1 MSKKDMKDDKAPHI
15 KDVEDLKAIVKA
27 KNPASIEELHK
38 IIEGEADNIPNL
50 TKRIKEM
57 ILVRGSIIDMAI
69 NIETVYNEIILLTE
83 APGKIKDIF
92 QKKTDFI
99 KEIMEALGSQKEHFS
114 KELFEKM
121 DRLVTIRNLYA
132 HVPQEYFSGDFRF
145 NGGDHYYNKK
155 TEDLKERPIK
165 EINTEFV
172 NLCILMQQKLGE
184 CLKLITKEVENQK
197 SYVD

>member
-1 MSKKDMKDDKAPHI
+1 MSKKTKEDKAPHI
-15 KDVEDLKAIVKA
+15 RDTEELKAIVKA
-27 KNPASIEELHK
+27 KNPASIEELQK

-83 APGKIKDIF
+83 NPGKIKDVF

-99 KEIMEALGSQKEHFS
+99 KEIMEALDSQKRHFS
-114 KELFEKM
+114 EELFEKM

-132 HVPQEYFSGDFRF
+132 HVPQEYLSGDIRF

-155 TEDLKERPIK
+155 TEDLKERPMR
-165 EINTEFV
+165 EITTEFA

-184 CLKLITKEVENQK
+184 CLRLIGKEVENQK
-197 SYVD
+197 PHAD